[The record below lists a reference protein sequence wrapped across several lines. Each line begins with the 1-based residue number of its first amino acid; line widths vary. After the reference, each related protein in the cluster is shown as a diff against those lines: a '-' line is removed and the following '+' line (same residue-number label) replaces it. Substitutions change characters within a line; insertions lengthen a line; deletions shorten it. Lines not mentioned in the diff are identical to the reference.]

1 MGSADLPDMLTEIYR
16 TIIITKKR
24 WYLNLIFIILQG
36 YTVGY
41 VTVHNVFNYR
51 FFRKTTF
58 HFIDLFLLLQ
68 LLFRETCLHSELF

>member
-16 TIIITKKR
+16 TTIVTKKR

-51 FFRKTTF
+51 FFRKNDLSLHRFVSIATTF
-58 HFIDLFLLLQ
+58 I
-68 LLFRETCLHSELF
+68 S

>member
-16 TIIITKKR
+16 TTIITKKR

-68 LLFRETCLHSELF
+68 LLFHETCLHSELF